1 MSGLEL
7 WTAFGGVA
15 FIGALLALDETSLAQ
30 TWLSQPLPAALLT
43 GLVVGE
49 PAAALVPGFFMQL
62 IVLGNL
68 PVGAA
73 ATLDSTGAT
82 VGVVAGVV
90 IGGWCPPEGA
100 SPLVAFSGEAAWP
113 IGLQMV
119 LMALLSLA
127 GGRLIRL
134 QRQAHLAW
142 KLAAYRR
149 IRDGDFSM
157 VDRLHRKALVVAAAR
172 GGAVSL
178 LIAAVVAIAWSWS
191 SDAMPAAGREILA
204 RVPLL
209 VVPMAVASL
218 SERFGHPRAVPV
230 LVVAAGLGLAAGW
243 WLA

>member
-7 WTAFGGVA
+7 WLAWGGVA
-15 FIGALLALDETSLAQ
+15 LVGALLALDETSLAQ
-30 TWLSQPLPAALLT
+30 TWLSQPLPAALLA

-73 ATLDSTGAT
+73 STLDATSAT
-82 VGVVAGVV
+82 VGVVAGAL
-90 IGGWCPPEGA
+90 IGGWNPPEGG

-113 IGLQMV
+113 VGLQMV
-119 LMALLSLA
+119 LMALASLA

-149 IRDGDFSM
+149 IRDGDFTM

-172 GGAVSL
+172 GGAMSL
-178 LIAAVVAIAWSWS
+178 LIAAVVAIGWSWS
-191 SDAMPAAGREILA
+191 GDAVPAAGREILA
-204 RVPLL
+204 RLPLVAVPL
-209 VVPMAVASL
+209 AVATL

-230 LVVAAGLGLAAGW
+230 LVVTVGLGLAAGW